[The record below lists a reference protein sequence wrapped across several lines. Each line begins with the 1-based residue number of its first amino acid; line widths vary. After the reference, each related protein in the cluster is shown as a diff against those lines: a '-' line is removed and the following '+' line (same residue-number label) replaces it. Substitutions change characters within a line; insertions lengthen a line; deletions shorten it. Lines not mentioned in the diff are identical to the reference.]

1 MAWTDGDLK
10 ILAVGM
16 AIGGQWNQT
25 GQSML
30 PPPTGDPPP
39 GNYFGTS
46 QIVALS
52 AQTEGAIIRF
62 TVDGQDVGADG
73 AIYTGPLLIERD
85 TVIKAF
91 AAKGW
96 KTSPQAALKYVVKNP
111 LGELADDILEAE
123 AWGVLEDEVEI
134 SFGTQAVEAADE
146 LWQDAVFSSIEDA
159 VETANIL

>member
-1 MAWTDGDLK
+1 MAWTDEDLK

-30 PPPTGDPPP
+30 PLPTGDPPP
-39 GNYFGTS
+39 GNYFGAS
-46 QIVALS
+46 QVVSLT
-52 AQTEGAIIRF
+52 AQTEGVIIRF
-62 TVDGQDVGADG
+62 TVDGRDVEADG
-73 AIYTGPLLIERD
+73 AIYTGPLLIEQD

-91 AAKGW
+91 AARGW

-111 LGELADDILEAE
+111 LGELSDDILEAE
-123 AWGVLEDEVEI
+123 AWGLLEDEVEI
-134 SFGTQAVEAADE
+134 IFGAQAVEAADE
-146 LWQDAVFSSIEDA
+146 LREDGIFSGIEDA